1 MKGSDWKFPRERQ
14 LSLTFLPL
22 TNYLG
27 TKKQGTLLHIAYKVL
42 YSCGQWKVLKKH
54 SLEIGLVKVKGTDWK
69 FPRERKL
76 FLTFLPLANYLGT
89 KKQGTLLHIAYKVL
103 YSCGQWKVLKK
114 HSLEIGLVRWPSFAL
129 WTRTTRPKRH
139 WPRGIFSSMIKTKS
153 SSFRSRQ
160 TENYIRRSVR
170 SEGNSAA
177 SASKRHVNCTDL
189 VWKRNLEA

>member
-1 MKGSDWKFPRERQ
+1 MKGTDWKFPRERQ

-42 YSCGQWKVLKKH
+42 YSCGQWKVL
-54 SLEIGLVKVKGTDWK
+54 E
-69 FPRERKL
+69 
-76 FLTFLPLANYLGT
+76 
-89 KKQGTLLHIAYKVL
+89 
-103 YSCGQWKVLKK
+103 K

-139 WPRGIFSSMIKTKS
+139 WPWGIFSSMIKTKS

-160 TENYIRRSVR
+160 TENYIRHSVR
-170 SEGNSAA
+170 SEGIPAA
-177 SASKRHVNCTDL
+177 SASKRHQQGIELVSNDVDCTDL